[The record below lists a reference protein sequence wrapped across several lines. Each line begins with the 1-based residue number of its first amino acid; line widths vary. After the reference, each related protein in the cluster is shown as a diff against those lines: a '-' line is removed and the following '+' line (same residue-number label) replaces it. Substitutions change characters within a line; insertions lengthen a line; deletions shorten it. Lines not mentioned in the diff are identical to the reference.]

1 MPDDKKIIEPIAAD
15 FDNVAK
21 SIVAVATKIPSNNR
35 GLSVKNALALATPR
49 QGVLDL
55 GVEVERIVGG
65 VEMGVLEN
73 GLPYLTQRGLAE
85 MSGAS
90 RKTIFDITQEW
101 EEAQRTGVFPRG
113 RMAFFHE
120 YLSKA
125 GFDEPQLYIEIMKDS
140 SPHYAYPDVVCMAII
155 EYLAFEAQVTNEKAL
170 ASFRNLARFGLQ
182 SFIYEALG
190 YSLPDKWK
198 YHHDRISLVQ
208 NAAPDG
214 YFIMFNEVS
223 GMIIDLI
230 NANLP
235 VNDKTIPDISVGR
248 CWGDHWTAHDF
259 DAAYGARIEYE
270 HNYPSYYPQSAKNP
284 LPAKAY
290 PNAALPEFRRWFR
303 HEYLTTRF
311 PKYILTKAHLLGGQE
326 QAKQIGNLYNPTAIE
341 DQRG

>member
-1 MPDDKKIIEPIAAD
+1 MPDSDPINAD
-15 FDNVAK
+15 FDDVAK
-21 SIVAVATKIPSNNR
+21 AMVPVAAPLSHNINNLGGKNSLAVA
-35 GLSVKNALALATPR
+35 APR

-55 GVEVERIVGG
+55 GVEVERVVGG
-65 VEMGVLEN
+65 IEMGVLEN

-90 RKTIFDITQEW
+90 RKAIFDITLEW
-101 EEAQRTGVFPRG
+101 EEAQRTGIFPRG
-113 RMAFFHE
+113 RVTFFRD

-125 GFDEPQLYIEIMKDS
+125 GFNEPQLYIEIMKDS
-140 SPHYAYPDVVCMAII
+140 SPHYAYPDVVCMAVI
-155 EYLAFEAQVTNEKAL
+155 EYLAFEAQVTNETAL
-170 ASFRNLARFGLQ
+170 TSFRNLARFGLQ

-248 CWGDHWTAHDF
+248 CWGDHWNANSF
-259 DAAYGARIEYE
+259 DAAYGPRIEYE

-290 PNAALPEFRRWFR
+290 PTAALPESLSEDASCGVLRSADGDSQRR
-303 HEYLTTRF
+303 
-311 PKYILTKAHLLGGQE
+311 
-326 QAKQIGNLYNPTAIE
+326 
-341 DQRG
+341 